1 MRFAVAY
8 HPGGT
13 RGGASVGAV
22 RKEGGERGVPGK
34 GGPLGI
40 GGPARRERRDGG
52 PPEGR
57 ALAAVRPEG
66 AVGQRQRALEVRRR
80 ST

>member
-1 MRFAVAY
+1 M
-8 HPGGT
+8 
-13 RGGASVGAV
+13 
-22 RKEGGERGVPGK
+22 
-34 GGPLGI
+34 

>member
-34 GGPLGI
+34 GGRSGSAGLLGGS
-40 GGPARRERRDGG
+40 GGTGG